1 MLVLWTPCLPGA
13 EHPLHLAR
21 RELPPHLHPLAVPGR
36 HSPAPA
42 GAGRWPTAAPEQ
54 RGFVEGR
61 QPLEQRCGLQQ
72 LYGEV
77 CTAARARLAFP
88 SRSHCACI
96 PLPVQMPRLRLPRS
110 VSPTLAPVPH
120 CFLSLKLFPAPQVCF
135 FSSMYLN
142 VVNAWFLFYLSQSI
156 QSPAPWEI
164 CPLLKNASDF
174 GKEERG
180 RTGLE
185 GKFGRRDGSRERWA
199 EGDGGRK

>member
-1 MLVLWTPCLPGA
+1 M
-13 EHPLHLAR
+13 
-21 RELPPHLHPLAVPGR
+21 
-36 HSPAPA
+36 HSPP
-42 GAGRWPTAAPEQ
+42 GPT
-54 RGFVEGR
+54 V
-61 QPLEQRCGLQQ
+61 
-72 LYGEV
+72 
-77 CTAARARLAFP
+77 LAFP
-88 SRSHCACI
+88 SQSRCHASACLDRI
-96 PLPVQMPRLRLPRS
+96 PS

-199 EGDGGRK
+199 EGDRGKKVGAERRKRGQGLPVQQARPKPGSLRSCVCADDALHVLLVPANLEGLRQI